1 MNNPSNNTTNN
12 NNNTTN
18 TSTPST
24 APTNTALPNPW
35 GGPAANANNNNN
47 MGGMGQGALNPFAAM
62 GGAGG
67 FNPYAGMGGMG
78 GMGGEFNQ
86 VLNYSFAHVTLVFEF
101 YSCVCVNVDFSC
113 QLPLTLCSY
122 PCGIINITT
131 TGAQDPAQAM
141 QMLQNPMVQQM
152 MQQMLSDPQ
161 ALEQVCGFCS

>member
-1 MNNPSNNTTNN
+1 MNNPSNTTT

-67 FNPYAGMGGMG
+67 FNPYAGMGGLG
-78 GMGGEFNQ
+78 GMGGEFYIVEPLKVRTQ
-86 VLNYSFAHVTLVFEF
+86 CTFFCLN
-101 YSCVCVNVDFSC
+101 
-113 QLPLTLCSY
+113 
-122 PCGIINITT
+122 IIF
-131 TGAQDPAQAM
+131 
-141 QMLQNPMVQQM
+141 LY
-152 MQQMLSDPQ
+152 
-161 ALEQVCGFCS
+161 CH

>member
-1 MNNPSNNTTNN
+1 MEATQNMNNPSNTTTNNN

-35 GGPAANANNNNN
+35 GGPAANANNNNT

-78 GMGGEFNQ
+78 GMGGEFYT
-86 VLNYSFAHVTLVFEF
+86 VHIVHTVFPRCTFLCLNIIFLFWLS
-101 YSCVCVNVDFSC
+101 
-113 QLPLTLCSY
+113 LTL
-122 PCGIINITT
+122 
-131 TGAQDPAQAM
+131 
-141 QMLQNPMVQQM
+141 LFFV
-152 MQQMLSDPQ
+152 
-161 ALEQVCGFCS
+161 E